1 MLIPYAAATTISA
14 LKGLGRHATD
24 LTLDQFFEVT
34 RIEII
39 GQT

>member
-1 MLIPYAAATTISA
+1 MLIPYAVANTFEAF
-14 LKGLGRHATD
+14 KGLGRHAQD